1 MKTCRNYLSFVTG
14 ALLLSFLVAFPA
26 FAEEGAKAD
35 PADSPVGII
44 FRWINFLIVFGA
56 IGFLIARHGGSFFRA
71 NAKEISAS
79 IVEAAAIK
87 AEADR
92 ELAQAEAKVHNLDR
106 DLAALREEAQRNWA
120 AERERLKASGL
131 AEIEKINQAAVAEMT
146 ASERAAQQQLR
157 QVAAAMSVERA
168 AALVTS
174 RMNQEIRSRMF
185 QSFLDKL
192 ERGVN

>member
-1 MKTCRNYLSFVTG
+1 MKTCQRHLSIVSG
-14 ALLLSFLVAFPA
+14 ALLLSVFISFPA
-26 FAEEGAKAD
+26 FAEEAAKTD
-35 PADSPVGII
+35 PADTPVGIF
-44 FRWINFLIVFGA
+44 FRWLNFLIVFGA
-56 IGFLIARHGGSFFRA
+56 IGFLIVKHGGAFFRS

-79 IVEAAAIK
+79 IVEAAAVK

-92 ELAQAEAKVHNLDR
+92 ELAQAEAKVQNLDH

-120 AERERLKASGL
+120 AERERLKASTV

-146 ASERAAQQQLR
+146 ASERAAQQELR
-157 QVAAAMSVERA
+157 HVAAAMSVERA

-174 RMNQEIRSRMF
+174 RMNPEIRSRMF

-192 ERGVN
+192 ERGAN